1 MRGTI
6 ESSKKKGIKRVKR
19 RANRNIIQKQ
29 FVFLQ
34 FENFKE
40 FFGREMNYE
49 LLEIKN

>member
-29 FVFLQ
+29 F
-34 FENFKE
+34 ENFKE
-40 FFGREMNYE
+40 FFGKEVNYE